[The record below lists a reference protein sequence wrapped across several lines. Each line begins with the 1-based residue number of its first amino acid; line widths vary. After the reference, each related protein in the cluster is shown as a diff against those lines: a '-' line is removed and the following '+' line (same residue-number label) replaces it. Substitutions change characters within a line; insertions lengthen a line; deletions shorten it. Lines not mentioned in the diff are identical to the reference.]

1 MNDIL
6 EETLVSRMKSGDIDA
21 FTQLYNKYKP
31 SVYRTACLVS
41 GNSADGED
49 ITQET
54 FVKVFVHCKELKS
67 DKMFRYW
74 LFKILNRTAWQF
86 LNSQKSEIPDDNII
100 DKADSLATPTTEDT
114 ILQSE
119 KRDEVYNAVMTLDY
133 NLRIVVILYYYNEM
147 SVKQISKVIGC
158 HEGTVKSRL
167 YIARKRLEKLVKA
180 V

>member
-1 MNDIL
+1 MKDIL

-21 FTQLYNKYKP
+21 FTQIYNEYKH

-41 GNSADGED
+41 GNPADGED

-54 FVKVFVHCKELKS
+54 FVKVFVHCSELKS

-86 LNSQKSEIPDDNII
+86 LKYKKSEIPDDSII
-100 DKADSLATPTTEDT
+100 DKADFLETPTTEDT
-114 ILQSE
+114 IMQNE

-158 HEGTVKSRL
+158 YEGTVKSRL
-167 YIARKRLEKLVKA
+167 FTARKKLEKLVKA